1 MSRIP
6 PLPEPFYGDCDV
18 VRGEAYSADQLRAR
32 DRQIVEACIE
42 VARDM
47 DYSPDGA
54 IEKALRSLLGEGE
67 GKE

>member
-6 PLPEPFYGDCDV
+6 PLPDYAIMCDC
-18 VRGEAYSADQLRAR
+18 GANCYTADQLRER

-42 VARDM
+42 VARDV
-47 DYSPDGA
+47 DDSPDGA
-54 IEKALRSLLGEGE
+54 VEKALRSLLGEGE